1 MLTDALRGCISQ
13 LHACLGAWQGKME
26 PNQISLVSRPQ
37 CALAVWGEGFR
48 AGCQGWDE
56 ALGPAPGDLQ
66 SRNMP
71 AKTIFLNLIISHGRR
86 WMQGQSRRYHS
97 QHHHHPHLQMI
108 PVRTVCGSVRV
119 EVYHRNQSQTHET
132 SISLASSIY
141 QLFSLK
147 EIAFRTHL
155 AYTVTLYCA
164 GFFVVLLLFFFTNL
178 GLHFIW
184 KYLYLMYLPKKYW
197 VV

>member
-13 LHACLGAWQGKME
+13 LRACLGAWQGKME

-56 ALGPAPGDLQ
+56 APGPAPGDLQ

-71 AKTIFLNLIISHGRR
+71 AKMIFLNLIISQRRR
-86 WMQGQSRRYHS
+86 WMQGQSCRYHS

-108 PVRTVCGSVRV
+108 PVRIGCDSVRV
-119 EVYHRNQSQTHET
+119 GVYQRNQSQTHET
-132 SISLASSIY
+132 YIFLWPD
-141 QLFSLK
+141 QLFSLM
-147 EIAFRTHL
+147 EIAFRTYL

-164 GFFVVLLLFFFTNL
+164 WLLLLLFFTNF
-178 GLHFIW
+178 GLHFIL
-184 KYLYLMYLPKKYW
+184 KYLYLQCIYPRTYW